1 MSHDTLYRIQ
11 GLGWWEEI
19 PEFLLAELSF
29 LPLGNR
35 LPADYERLGNRLH
48 GGRDI
53 QHLATTRLQA
63 CLIFNCIF
71 RTDLMLGIIVNIDSE
86 DSMEKLF
93 SFLKD

>member
-1 MSHDTLYRIQ
+1 MLSWKRSMLR
-11 GLGWWEEI
+11 EEI

-48 GGRDI
+48 GERDI

-63 CLIFNCIF
+63 CFFFNCIF

-86 DSMEKLF
+86 DLMEQLF